1 MEVKARRGFVFFQG
15 VVGFVLGA
23 ALLGSVAEPVKAT
36 AMAAGRAPSQLSL
49 LTYNVEGLP
58 FPVRMGRAEK
68 LRQIGATLA
77 ALRAEGR
84 QPHVIVLQEAFS
96 ADAKAITAQAGYRYV
111 VDGPSADMAGAGAI
125 SAADRRFAGDA
136 SLLRGERS
144 GKWAD
149 SGLRI
154 ASDYPILS
162 VRRMAYPAYACAGF
176 DCLANKGVLA
186 VSIRV
191 PGVAEPVA
199 VVATHLNS
207 RMSSHASPARSLY
220 AYQRQVDALGEFVRK
235 VVPSAYPFVLAGD
248 LNVGRQMD
256 RRSYLIRNTAL
267 WRQAAPLDVAMQR
280 CLSDAGC
287 GKSNLVDLRYSYG
300 RARDWQFYSPGHRAG
315 LQVAAVSG
323 LFGHDAKGAML
334 SDHVG
339 YVASYNLTSRAP
351 AAMTVASR

>member
-1 MEVKARRGFVFFQG
+1 MATVVAQG
-15 VVGFVLGA
+15 
-23 ALLGSVAEPVKAT
+23 
-36 AMAAGRAPSQLSL
+36 APNQLSL

-58 FPVRMGRAEK
+58 FPVRLGRAAK
-68 LRQIGATLA
+68 LRQIGARLA
-77 ALRAEGR
+77 TLRAEGR

-96 ADAKAITAQAGYRYV
+96 ADAKAISTQAGYRYA
-111 VDGPSADMAGAGAI
+111 VDGPSAAMAGAQPA
-125 SAADRRFAGDA
+125 SVADRRFAGEA

-186 VSIRV
+186 VLIRV
-191 PGVAEPVA
+191 PGVTEPVA

-207 RMSSHASPARSLY
+207 RLASHASPARSLY
-220 AYQRQVDALGEFVRK
+220 AYQRQVDALGAFVRK
-235 VVPSAYPFVLAGD
+235 VVPSVYPFVLAGD
-248 LNVGRQMD
+248 LNVGRYMD

-267 WRQAAPLDVAMQR
+267 WRQTAPLDVAMQR
-280 CLSDAGC
+280 CLSDVGC
-287 GKSNLVDLRYSYG
+287 GKSNLVDLRYSYR
-300 RARDWQFYSPGHRAG
+300 RARDWQFYSPGHHAG
-315 LQVAAVSG
+315 LQVASVSG
-323 LFGHDAKGAML
+323 LFGHDAQGAML

-339 YVASYNLTSRAP
+339 YVASYTLTTRVP
-351 AAMTVASR
+351 ATLTVASR

>member
-1 MEVKARRGFVFFQG
+1 MMMRAGRALKMFRG
-15 VVGFVLGA
+15 VVGSFLGLG
-23 ALLGSVAEPVKAT
+23 LLAGLGTPAGAT
-36 AMAAGRAPSQLSL
+36 VSPGQLSL

-68 LRQIGATLA
+68 LHQIGATLA
-77 ALRAEGR
+77 ALRAVGR
-84 QPHVIVLQEAFS
+84 QPHVVVLQEAFS
-96 ADAKAITAQAGYRYV
+96 SEAKAITAQAGYRYV
-111 VDGPSADMAGAGAI
+111 VDGPTAAMTGAPAI
-125 SAADRRFAGDA
+125 NAADRRFAAGA
-136 SLLRGERS
+136 SLFRGERS
-144 GKWAD
+144 GKWED

-191 PGVAEPVA
+191 PGLAQPVA

-207 RMSSHASPARSLY
+207 RNASHASPVRSLY
-220 AYQRQVDALGEFVRK
+220 AYQRQVDALSAFVRK
-235 VVPSAYPFVLAGD
+235 VVPSNYPFVLAGD
-248 LNVGRQMD
+248 LNVGQQLD

-267 WRQAAPLDVAMQR
+267 WRHDAPLDVAMQR
-280 CLSDAGC
+280 CLSDPTC
-287 GKSNLVDLRYSYG
+287 GKRNLVDLSYSYR
-300 RARDWQFYSPGHRAG
+300 RARDWQFYSPGDRAG

-323 LFGHDAKGAML
+323 LFGRDARGEML

-339 YVASYNLTSRAP
+339 YVASYKLTRREP
-351 AAMTVASR
+351 AVMTVASR